1 MVERGAVEASAEEA
15 EGDWEVRA
23 ALPGLRNKEVTWS
36 ESHLRNSIERW
47 GNRKVLEDS

>member
-1 MVERGAVEASAEEA
+1 MVERGAVEASAEE